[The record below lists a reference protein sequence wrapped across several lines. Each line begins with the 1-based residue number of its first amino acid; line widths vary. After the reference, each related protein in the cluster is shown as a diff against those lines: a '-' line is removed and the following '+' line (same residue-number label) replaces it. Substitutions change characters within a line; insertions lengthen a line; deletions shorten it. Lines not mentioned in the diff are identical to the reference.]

1 MKNRK
6 KYTYSSHFLVFL
18 HIILKKNSIFAND
31 IRILSRIV
39 MDEKWPNLAKPPVV
53 TAIFQLKFDRG
64 AVKVEDFLKCDSSL
78 KRIFPKRNENI
89 ESSLSISPSTR
100 IPLGKAQVSG
110 VTDTRRVGYVYFTTD
125 QKEKLA
131 LSESDITYTTEK
143 SYEGWD
149 SFKEFVLRVLGF
161 LQPVME
167 NVTIR
172 RTSIRFINQ
181 FNFEKF
187 DDPTVYFN
195 TLITSSKNEGN
206 LLYPLMKY
214 GFKLTYDIEENVYSI
229 VNQNVEHLPDKFAYI
244 FDIDVLNRNNLMFEI
259 NLVSD
264 ILEQLRNI
272 KNEIFFGNVTDKT
285 LELCN

>member
-1 MKNRK
+1 
-6 KYTYSSHFLVFL
+6 
-18 HIILKKNSIFAND
+18 
-31 IRILSRIV
+31 
-39 MDEKWPNLAKPPVV
+39 MDKKWPNLAKPPVV

-149 SFKEFVLRVLGF
+149 SFKEFVLRVLGI

-187 DDPTVYFN
+187 DDPTAYFN

-259 NLVSD
+259 NTVSD

>member
-1 MKNRK
+1 MVK
-6 KYTYSSHFLVFL
+6 
-18 HIILKKNSIFAND
+18 
-31 IRILSRIV
+31 
-39 MDEKWPNLAKPPVV
+39 KWPNLAKPPVV
-53 TAIFQLKFDRG
+53 TAIFQIKFDRE
-64 AVKVEDFLKCDSSL
+64 AVRVEDFLKCDGAL
-78 KRIFPKRNENI
+78 KRLFPRRNENI
-89 ESSLSISPSTR
+89 ESSLSFSPSTK
-100 IPLGKAQVSG
+100 IPLGKAHVSG

-125 QKEKLA
+125 QKEKLT
-131 LSESDITYTTEK
+131 LSETDITYTTEN
-143 SYEGWD
+143 SYEGWGM
-149 SFKEFVLRVLGF
+149 FKDFVLNMLSII
-161 LQPVME
+161 QPVME

-181 FNFEKF
+181 FNFVVF
-187 DDPTVYFN
+187 DDPTLYFN

-244 FDIDVLNRNNLMFEI
+244 FDIDVLNRNNLIFEI
-259 NLVSD
+259 NSISD

-272 KNEIFFGNVTDKT
+272 KNEIFFENVTEKT